1 MKTNLVAAAIGLAGV
16 VSVASAHEPHG
27 STVAASSK
35 AKAAYTEL
43 LVTGEKLGRSLQ
55 NTPAS
60 VAVTTAQSIEQQAMV
75 SAYDVM
81 DRTPNVVTDGSRT
94 TFSIRGVDAFNVSGA
109 GEGALASLYLDGTAI
124 PRLALASGPLDLFD
138 VAQIEILRG
147 PQSTL
152 QGRNALAGAIIIN
165 TVDYR

>member
-35 AKAAYTEL
+35 AEAAYTEL

-109 GEGALASLYLDGTAI
+109 GEGALASLYLD
-124 PRLALASGPLDLFD
+124 
-138 VAQIEILRG
+138 
-147 PQSTL
+147 
-152 QGRNALAGAIIIN
+152 
-165 TVDYR
+165 

>member
-27 STVAASSK
+27 STVATSSK

-81 DRTPNVVTDGSRT
+81 DRTPNVVADGSRT

-109 GEGALASLYLDGTAI
+109 GEGALASLYLDGTAWI
-124 PRLALASGPLDLFD
+124 CNGFAPVTYLIMRPW
-138 VAQIEILRG
+138 
-147 PQSTL
+147 PQ
-152 QGRNALAGAIIIN
+152 RRAG
-165 TVDYR
+165 